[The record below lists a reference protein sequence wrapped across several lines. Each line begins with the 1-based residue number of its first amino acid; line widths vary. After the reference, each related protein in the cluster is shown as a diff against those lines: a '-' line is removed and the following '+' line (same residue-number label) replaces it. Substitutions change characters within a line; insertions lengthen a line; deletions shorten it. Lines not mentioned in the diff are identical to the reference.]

1 MEEEF
6 KHMVRISRRDVDGK
20 KTIENALADIKGIG
34 RALSRALCT
43 VAGFDATHADRIL
56 TR

>member
-1 MEEEF
+1 MAEEF

-20 KTIENALADIKGIG
+20 KTIENALSDIKGIG

-43 VAGFDATHADRIL
+43 VAGFEMCIRDREKPY
-56 TR
+56 

>member
-20 KTIENALADIKGIG
+20 KTIENALSDIKGIG

-43 VAGFDATHADRIL
+43 VAWI
-56 TR
+56 